1 MVSVSEASSIIQ
13 SHLYK
18 PETEKVAITDALNR
32 VLAESVQADR
42 DFPPFNRIAMDGI
55 AIQYDQF
62 KSGRKSFTIEGTAQ
76 AGQPKMK
83 LHNSENC
90 IEVMTGA
97 PLPDNTDTVIR
108 YEDIEIKDGKA
119 IVTITSLT
127 EKQNI
132 HSQGQDA
139 KQGDILL
146 SAGAMLSPAEIA
158 LIASVGISHVSV
170 WSLPKVAIIS
180 TGDELVD
187 IQDKPEAHQIRRSNS
202 YALQAALKEAGCTA
216 KLFHLPDLRETLE
229 TELAA
234 ILKDHELLILS
245 GGVSKGKFDFVP
257 EVLDALGVKKHF
269 HKVTQKPGKPFW
281 FGSVN
286 DKTIFALPGNPVST
300 FMCFYKYIKPWLLKS
315 LKQTTNENFAL
326 LANDFQFD
334 GDVTYFLQVKV
345 INKKGSLIAQP
356 NPGGGSGDFANL
368 KDVNAFLELPKDQ
381 SRFKKG
387 EAFPVYFFRHNLD
400 A

>member
-18 PETEKVAITDALNR
+18 PTIEKVATTEALDR

-42 DFPPFNRIAMDGI
+42 DFPPFNRVAMDGI

-62 KSGRKSFTIEGTAQ
+62 IKGRKSFIIEGIAQ
-76 AGQPKMK
+76 AGQPKKK

-90 IEVMTGA
+90 LEVMTGA

-108 YEDIEIKDGKA
+108 YEDIEIKDSKA
-119 IVTITSLT
+119 TLTIPTLS

-132 HSQGQDA
+132 HPQGQDA
-139 KQGDILL
+139 KQHDILL
-146 SAGAMLSPAEIA
+146 SAGARLSSAEIA
-158 LIASVGISHVSV
+158 LIASVGMSNVSV
-170 WSLPKVAIIS
+170 WSLPKAAIIS

-202 YALQAALKEAGCTA
+202 YALQAALKDLGCGA
-216 KLFHLPDLRETLE
+216 NLFHLPDTKETLE
-229 TELAA
+229 KELKA
-234 ILKDHELLILS
+234 ILNDHELLILS

-257 EVLDALGVKKHF
+257 EVLNALGVKKHF

-281 FGSVN
+281 FGSVGN
-286 DKTIFALPGNPVST
+286 KTIFALPGNPVST
-300 FMCFYKYIKPWLLKS
+300 FMCFYKYIKPWLMRS
-315 LKQTTNENFAL
+315 LGQTAHENFAL

-334 GDVTYFLQVKV
+334 GDVTYFLQVNV
-345 INKKGSLIAQP
+345 TNKKGSLIAQP

-368 KDVNAFLELPKDQ
+368 KAVNAFLELPKDQ
-381 SRFKKG
+381 SHFKKG
-387 EAFPVYFFRHNLD
+387 EAFPVYFFRHNINM
-400 A
+400 